1 MVGGGVEREPRQT
14 GEPGSLPSPLL
25 FPSGLLPQGPLRKPL
40 REQDRYWLNV
50 APLFEAKPQGAEG
63 GAKRIRGSHCQ
74 SQSLDDQAEI
84 PFHPPASPAGTG
96 LCWPEKRLRTLGVTD
111 RAMIKGKGSEGRGQ
125 TAKEGPALPE
135 AVPRALR

>member
-1 MVGGGVEREPRQT
+1 M
-14 GEPGSLPSPLL
+14 PSV
-25 FPSGLLPQGPLRKPL
+25 FG
-40 REQDRYWLNV
+40 
-50 APLFEAKPQGAEG
+50 APTAKVNPWM
-63 GAKRIRGSHCQ
+63 R
-74 SQSLDDQAEI
+74 QAEI

-135 AVPRALR
+135 AVPRVLR